1 MDRGCLRVGAEN
13 RYTLLVRSMEV
24 IVAEYLGFCYG
35 VKRAI
40 EIAREN
46 ASPDG
51 TSSTLGPIIH
61 NPQMVERLKN
71 EGVGTVASLGEMED
85 GLVIIRSHGVGPK
98 VYEEAESRGL
108 ELVDATC
115 PHVKKAQLSAKLL
128 SEEGY
133 TVVIVGE
140 KEHPEVKS
148 IFEWTQH
155 GARIIETEEEADAL
169 PKCGKLGVVCQTTF
183 SSDRFR
189 SIVSCL
195 LEKSRDIK
203 ILRTICTATDMRQT
217 AALELA
223 EKVDMM
229 LVVGGKNSANTT
241 RLAQLCATKCRT
253 YHIETV
259 AELQD
264 EWMNNVNK
272 IGITAGASTPDWI
285 IKEVYKQCQ
294 SRA

>member
-1 MDRGCLRVGAEN
+1 
-13 RYTLLVRSMEV
+13 MEV
-24 IVAEYLGFCYG
+24 ILAEHLGFCYG

-40 EIAREN
+40 EIARQN
-46 ASPDG
+46 ASTDG

-71 EGVGTVASLGEMED
+71 EGVGTVGSLDEMDD
-85 GLVIIRSHGVGPK
+85 GVVIIRSHGVGPK
-98 VYEEAESRGL
+98 VYEKAESRGL

-115 PHVKKAQLSAKLL
+115 PHVKKAQLSGKLL

-140 KEHPEVKS
+140 KNHPEVKS
-148 IFEWTQH
+148 IFEWTEQN
-155 GARIIETEEEADAL
+155 AYIIETEAEVDAL
-169 PKCGKLGVVCQTTF
+169 PSIGKLGIVSQTTF
-183 SSDRFR
+183 SGEKFR
-189 SIVSCL
+189 SIVSRL
-195 LEKSRDIK
+195 LEKSREIK
-203 ILRTICTATDMRQT
+203 ILRTICTATDLRQA

-223 EKVDMM
+223 ENVDVMI
-229 LVVGGKNSANTT
+229 VVGGKNSANTS
-241 RLAQLCATKCRT
+241 RLAKLCATKCKT

-259 AELQD
+259 EELQD
-264 EWMNNVNK
+264 EWLDHVNK

-294 SRA
+294 NRA

>member
-1 MDRGCLRVGAEN
+1 
-13 RYTLLVRSMEV
+13 MEV
-24 IVAEYLGFCYG
+24 ILAEHLGFCYG

-40 EIAREN
+40 EIARQN
-46 ASPDG
+46 ASTDG

-71 EGVGTVASLGEMED
+71 EGVGTVSSLDEMED

-98 VYEEAESRGL
+98 VYEKEESRGL

-140 KEHPEVKS
+140 KNHPEVKS
-148 IFEWTQH
+148 IFEWTEQN
-155 GARIIETEEEADAL
+155 AYIIETEAEVDAL
-169 PKCGKLGVVCQTTF
+169 PSIGKLGIVSQTTF
-183 SSDRFR
+183 SGEKFR

-195 LEKSRDIK
+195 LEKSREIK
-203 ILRTICTATDMRQT
+203 ILRTICTATDLRQ
-217 AALELA
+217 ASALELA
-223 EKVDMM
+223 KKVDVMI
-229 LVVGGKNSANTT
+229 VVGGKNSANTS
-241 RLAQLCATKCRT
+241 RLAQLCATKCKT

-264 EWMNNVNK
+264 EWLDHVNK

-294 SRA
+294 NRA

>member
-1 MDRGCLRVGAEN
+1 
-13 RYTLLVRSMEV
+13 MEV
-24 IVAEYLGFCYG
+24 ILAEHLGFCYG
-35 VKRAI
+35 VKRAM
-40 EIAREN
+40 EIARQN
-46 ASPDG
+46 ASTDG

-71 EGVGTVASLGEMED
+71 EGVGTVSSLDEMED

-98 VYEEAESRGL
+98 VYEKAESRGL

-140 KEHPEVKS
+140 KNHPEVKS
-148 IFEWTQH
+148 IFEWTEQN
-155 GARIIETEEEADAL
+155 AYIIETEAEVDAL
-169 PKCGKLGVVCQTTF
+169 PSIGKLGIVSQTTF
-183 SSDRFR
+183 SGEKFR

-195 LEKSRDIK
+195 LEKSREIK
-203 ILRTICTATDMRQT
+203 ILRTICTATDLRQ
-217 AALELA
+217 ASALELA
-223 EKVDMM
+223 KKVDVMI
-229 LVVGGKNSANTT
+229 VVGGKNSANTS
-241 RLAQLCATKCRT
+241 RLAQLCATKCKT

-264 EWMNNVNK
+264 EWLDHVNK

-294 SRA
+294 NRA

>member
-1 MDRGCLRVGAEN
+1 
-13 RYTLLVRSMEV
+13 MEV
-24 IVAEYLGFCYG
+24 ILAEHLGFCYG

-40 EIAREN
+40 EIARQN
-46 ASPDG
+46 ASSDG
-51 TSSTLGPIIH
+51 SSSTLGPIIH

-71 EGVGTVASLGEMED
+71 EGVGTVGSLEEMDD
-85 GLVIIRSHGVGPK
+85 GLIIIRSHGVGPK

-140 KEHPEVKS
+140 KNHPEVKS
-148 IFEWTQH
+148 IFEWTAQD
-155 GARIIETEEEADAL
+155 AYIIETEAEANAL
-169 PKCGKLGVVCQTTF
+169 PRIGKLGIVSQTTF
-183 SSDRFR
+183 SGDRFR

-195 LEKSRDIK
+195 LEKSREIK
-203 ILRTICTATDMRQT
+203 ILRTICTATDLRQA
-217 AALELA
+217 AALDLA
-223 EKVDMM
+223 EKVDVM
-229 LVVGGKNSANTT
+229 LVIGGKNSANTT
-241 RLAQLCATKCRT
+241 RLAQLCATKCKT

-259 AELQD
+259 EELQD
-264 EWMNNVNK
+264 DWIKDVNK

>member
-1 MDRGCLRVGAEN
+1 
-13 RYTLLVRSMEV
+13 MEV
-24 IVAEYLGFCYG
+24 ILAEHLGFCYG

-40 EIAREN
+40 EIARQN
-46 ASPDG
+46 ASTDG

-71 EGVGTVASLGEMED
+71 EGVGTVSSLDEMED

-98 VYEEAESRGL
+98 VYEKAESRGL

-140 KEHPEVKS
+140 KNHPDVKS
-148 IFEWTQH
+148 IFEWTEQN
-155 GARIIETEEEADAL
+155 AYIIVAEAEGGAL
-169 PKCGKLGVVCQTTF
+169 PSRGKLGIVSQTTF
-183 SSDRFR
+183 SGEKFR

-195 LEKSRDIK
+195 LEKSREIK
-203 ILRTICTATDMRQT
+203 ILRTICTATDLRQ
-217 AALELA
+217 ASALELA
-223 EKVDMM
+223 KNVDVMI
-229 LVVGGKNSANTT
+229 VVGGKNSANTS
-241 RLAQLCATKCRT
+241 RLAQLCATKCKT

-264 EWMNNVNK
+264 EWLDHVNK

-294 SRA
+294 NRA